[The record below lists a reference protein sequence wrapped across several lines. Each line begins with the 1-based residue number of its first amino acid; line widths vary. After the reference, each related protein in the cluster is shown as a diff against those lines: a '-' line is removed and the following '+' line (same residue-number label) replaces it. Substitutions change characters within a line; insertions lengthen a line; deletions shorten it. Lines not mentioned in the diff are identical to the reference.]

1 MDEVTESPGG
11 SPDEPPEPT
20 DPAGDPSSAGGP
32 TPPPVEPPVVPPWP
46 PAPPGSDAPRR
57 RSSGSRLVVTLVTVL
72 GVFVAAVGIWGF
84 VHHPG
89 YDQFLPGDAE
99 AVGPLITVRGAPQYK
114 SHGDEL
120 LVYVRERSDLNE
132 WQYLW
137 AKTFRGDSDIEQS
150 PPPSEVSSSQQDTC
164 DMDTSQVTAKFV
176 ALSKLGYKVPAKP
189 GVVIESVLDATIP
202 AAQQL
207 TCLDIIHSV
216 DGQPTETPDA
226 LHAAIAKHKPG
237 DFVDIGFDRGGRRM
251 TRSVKLT
258 SDQGQALIGVEVGQ
272 IYTYPIDVSIDTS
285 QIGGPSAGLAMT
297 LAILDQMTKGNLT
310 GGKRVAVTGT
320 INPDGSVGEIGEIRL
335 KALAVAHRD
344 AQIFIVPACT
354 LPAAEDPTCKPDL
367 AAARKNAKGVKVI
380 PVKTLDDALRAL
392 QENGGDPLPKV
403 VPKGTTAASQ

>member
-1 MDEVTESPGG
+1 VDDVTESPGESPAD
-11 SPDEPPEPT
+11 SPDE
-20 DPAGDPSSAGGP
+20 SASGAPGP
-32 TPPPVEPPVVPPWP
+32 TPPPLIPPWP
-46 PAPPGSDAPRR
+46 PTPPAPDGPRR
-57 RSSGSRLVVTLVTVL
+57 RSSGSRVIVALLTALA
-72 GVFVAAVGIWGF
+72 VFVAAVGIWGF

-89 YDQFLPGDAE
+89 YDQYLPGDAE
-99 AVGPLITVRGAPQYK
+99 AVGPLITVHGAPQYK

-120 LVYVRERSDLNE
+120 LVYVRERSNLSE

-137 AKTFRGDSDIEQS
+137 AKTFPGDSDIQQS
-150 PPPSEVSSSQQDTC
+150 LPPSVVSSAQQDTC

-189 GVVIESVLDATIP
+189 GVVIESIIDSTVP

-207 TCLDIIHSV
+207 TCLDVIHSV
-216 DGQPTETPDA
+216 DGQPTETPQA
-226 LHAAIAKHKPG
+226 LHDAIAKHKPG
-237 DFVDIGFDRGGRRM
+237 DIVDVGFDRGGRRM

-258 SDQGQALIGVEVGQ
+258 SDQGQTLIGVEVGQ
-272 IYTYPIDVSIDTS
+272 IYDYPIDVSIDTS

-335 KALAVAHRD
+335 KAIAVRARG

-354 LPAAEDPTCKPDL
+354 LPTAEDPTCRPDL
-367 AAARKNAKGVKVI
+367 AAAQKNAKGVKVI
-380 PVKTLDDALRAL
+380 PVKTLDEAL
-392 QENGGDPLPKV
+392 QALEANGGDPLPRV
-403 VPKGTTAASQ
+403 TPKASATASQ